1 MQTPYFGER
10 VFTYLLQTQSWKI
23 VQNFGGYNRFRN
35 IKTPRDYIAYQT
47 WLDFCF
53 DCCRPD
59 MKLPFDKRE
68 IEVEMIDRKN
78 FSSIDLLD
86 VKRLEEGI

>member
-1 MQTPYFGER
+1 
-10 VFTYLLQTQSWKI
+10 
-23 VQNFGGYNRFRN
+23 
-35 IKTPRDYIAYQT
+35 
-47 WLDFCF
+47 
-53 DCCRPD
+53 